1 MWIVLLQTKA
11 RKMHVV
17 IKHRA
22 TVAYLEAQNKLEAPL
37 RRTYAGIGFTVGIM
51 LGIFI
56 GTMLG
61 R

>member
-1 MWIVLLQTKA
+1 
-11 RKMHVV
+11 MHVV

>member
-1 MWIVLLQTKA
+1 
-11 RKMHVV
+11 V

-22 TVAYLEAQNKLEAPL
+22 TVAYLEAQNKLEAPM
-37 RRTYAGIGFTVGIM
+37 RRLYGGIGFTLGIM

>member
-1 MWIVLLQTKA
+1 MLIVSLLMKA
-11 RKMHVV
+11 KRTLVV

-22 TVAYLEAQNKLEAPL
+22 TLAYLEAQNKLEAPM
-37 RRTYAGIGFTVGIM
+37 RRLYGSIGFTLGIM

>member
-1 MWIVLLQTKA
+1 MP
-11 RKMHVV
+11 VV
-17 IKHRA
+17 IKHQA
-22 TVAYLEAQNKLEAPL
+22 TLAYLEAQNKLEAPM
-37 RRTYAGIGFTVGIM
+37 RRLYGGIGFTLGIM